1 MNPAQLFMFSEDQS
15 PVFMPHADTACEKLH
30 GMLDKMRAAAS
41 GPWKASTVSLYRE
54 TVWSSLLGKLADH
67 SEAIRLRAEM
77 DAEIARLD
85 AAA

>member
-1 MNPAQLFMFSEDQS
+1 
-15 PVFMPHADTACEKLH
+15 MPDADAACERLQ
-30 GMLDKMRAAAS
+30 GMFDKMRAAANW
-41 GPWKASTVSLYRE
+41 PWKASTVFHYRE
-54 TVWSSLLGKLADH
+54 TVWPSLFGKLADQ